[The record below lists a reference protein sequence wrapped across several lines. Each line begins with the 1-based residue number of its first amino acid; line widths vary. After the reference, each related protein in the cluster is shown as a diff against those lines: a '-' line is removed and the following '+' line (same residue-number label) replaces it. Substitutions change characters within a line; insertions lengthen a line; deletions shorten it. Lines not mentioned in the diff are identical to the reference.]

1 MDGHIQ
7 HGEGAQSVGPEA
19 VLGDA
24 GLDEQLVPAVCGR
37 PEVPVPDAR
46 ERGRVPLPG
55 QGAEFLELG
64 RRRLGI
70 RRRCKAEFL
79 ARGQHPGAPPARA
92 RLNGARGHL
101 R

>member
-1 MDGHIQ
+1 MNGHIQ
-7 HGEGAQSVGPEA
+7 HGEGAQSVGPEE

-24 GLDEQLVPAVCGR
+24 GIDEQLVPAVRGR

-46 ERGRVPLPG
+46 ERGCVPSPG
-55 QGAEFLELG
+55 QGAEFSELG

-79 ARGQHPGAPPARA
+79 ARGKHPCLPCAGAWLDR
-92 RLNGARGHL
+92 ARGHL